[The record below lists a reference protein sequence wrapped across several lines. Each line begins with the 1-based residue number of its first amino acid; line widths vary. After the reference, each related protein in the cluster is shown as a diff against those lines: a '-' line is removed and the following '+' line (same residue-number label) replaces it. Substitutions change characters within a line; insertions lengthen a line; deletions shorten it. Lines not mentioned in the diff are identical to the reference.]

1 MSVGNPK
8 KVWGLWRLRKR
19 SQFLQVYRQGQSVHT
34 RTLVLYF
41 LRNDGENHRIGITA
55 SRKIGKAVV
64 RNRIKRALREIF
76 RNYEVLMPAMDL
88 VLNTKKASA
97 SASFA
102 ELREDYLS
110 AVERVKVK
118 WGGK

>member
-1 MSVGNPK
+1 MR
-8 KVWGLWRLRKR
+8 RLCKR
-19 SQFLQVYRQGQSVHT
+19 SEFLQVYRQGKSVHT

-64 RNRIKRALREIF
+64 RNGIKRAFREIF
-76 RNYEVLMPAMDL
+76 RNYEVLMPPMDL
-88 VLNTKKASA
+88 VVNAKKPSA

-110 AVERVKVK
+110 AIERVTVK
-118 WGGK
+118 QEGK